1 MALPVTFVAGD
12 VLEAAQL
19 NSNFTYLEGV
29 GGLQL
34 IKTQVIGSAVAS
46 VEVTGAFSA
55 TYDNYLITVSGGGS
69 SVQASMRM
77 ILGATTAGYYS
88 SFANAPY
95 NASGVSSVATN
106 NGAIWGAVGNTA
118 ANGTYIVMTLLAP
131 QLAKL
136 TYMSS
141 AFVNLSGGA
150 GTGTGQA
157 NGFLNNTTQYT
168 AFTISPS
175 SGTLTGGTIRVYGYA
190 NS

>member
-12 VLEAAQL
+12 VLQASQL

-69 SVQASMRM
+69 STQASMRM
-77 ILGATTAGYYS
+77 KLGATTAGYFC

-95 NASGVSSVATN
+95 NQSGVSSVGTN
-106 NGAIWGAVGNTA
+106 NGAIWDAIGNTA

-141 AFVNLSGGA
+141 AFVNLSGLA
-150 GTGTGQA
+150 GTGTGQC

-168 AFTISPS
+168 AFTILPG